1 MIKLLVLLVAI
12 LLAFS
17 STTAEARIRLYK
29 WEVKYEFKSPDC
41 LKKLVIAINGR
52 TPGPT
57 IEAEQ
62 GDTVIVEV
70 KNTLLTENLSIHWH
84 GIRQVTLKILVLVLV
99 LVFVLL
105 RKVPNH
111 SSQDHGFKNK
121 TGSRWFLLVFN
132 T

>member
-12 LLAFS
+12 LAFS

-84 GIRQVTLKILVLVLV
+84 GIRQVTLKILVLL
-99 LVFVLL
+99 FVLL
-105 RKVPNH
+105 RVTNH